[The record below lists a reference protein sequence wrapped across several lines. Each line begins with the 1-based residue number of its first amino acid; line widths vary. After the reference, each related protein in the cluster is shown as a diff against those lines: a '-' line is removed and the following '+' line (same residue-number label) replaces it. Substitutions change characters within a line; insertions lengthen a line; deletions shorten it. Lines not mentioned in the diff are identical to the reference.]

1 MRLLPG
7 RILARVTALPA
18 IALSAWLLAAFPL
31 LVIGQFTPLT
41 SLILGLPAVVAACA
55 LVPRLI
61 PDPPAEEKVPWWPVV
76 AVLVITVAF
85 AAVQIAFHAEA
96 LVIRRDP
103 ASYAMYTAWIAENG
117 YLPIPQQRELIAG
130 DDPAL
135 SYQSLAYYQRD
146 DVIWPQFMAGAP
158 LVLSVGY
165 WLGGLDGMLVTTP
178 VLGALGVLTFA
189 GLTARLVGARWAPL
203 SALILAVCLPQQW
216 VSRFT
221 YSEPLAQILLLGGL
235 LLAFDALARN
245 RSITDRWGGPQTL
258 AAVAGL
264 VFGLGV
270 LVRIDAIRDLL
281 PVVGFIGLLLVARRG
296 QALPLVGGLAV
307 GVIYGLVA
315 GYGFSYPYLD
325 YLADSL
331 NPLLL
336 ISSVVVFTTVVL
348 TAALWRYGL
357 PHTERVRWLPNTMAA
372 LALLTMVGFAI
383 RPLLW
388 PDYGHGSDFT
398 DQWVAAVQQIEGLPV
413 EGSRTYYDMSLYW
426 VGWYV
431 GLGTVLFAA
440 LGVALVLRR
449 LTQRRDLPWLLP
461 AMLLVWTVTTTL
473 LRPAIT
479 PDHPWASRRL
489 IVLVI
494 PAFILFAVWFL
505 AWLTRYCERSVSYT
519 RGGSMVRSL
528 PAVVAAGA
536 AVSLLGPAVVTSA
549 AGIMGYRQD
558 VGTVAE
564 TERLCA
570 SLPPDASVIVVD
582 SAMAGNYM
590 PLLRNV
596 CGVPTAALA
605 DPSPEAVHR
614 VVSAVHERG
623 RDAVLAAPEWDQ
635 LDGLTDGSVET
646 ERHFHVVAEMDPS
659 TLMEPP
665 TGHWTFNGSVWTAV
679 LPSPE

>member
-7 RILARVTALPA
+7 RLLARVTALPA
-18 IALSAWLLAAFPL
+18 IALSAWLLVAFPL
-31 LVIGQFTPLT
+31 LVLGQFTPLT
-41 SLILGLPAVVAACA
+41 GLVLGLPAVVAACA
-55 LVPRLI
+55 LLPRLV
-61 PDPPAEEKVPWWPVV
+61 PDPSAEEDVPWWPVI

-135 SYQSLAYYQRD
+135 SYQSLAYYERD

-165 WLGGLDGMLVTTP
+165 WLGGLGGMLVATP

-203 SALILAVCLPQQW
+203 AALVLAVCLPQQW

-235 LLAFDALARN
+235 VLAFDALSR
-245 RSITDRWGGPQTL
+245 RRRLTERWGAPQAL
-258 AAVAGL
+258 AAGAGV

-296 QALPLVGGLAV
+296 QALPLLGGLGV
-307 GVIYGLVA
+307 GVVYGLVA
-315 GYGFSYPYLD
+315 GYGYSYPYLE
-325 YLADSL
+325 YLSDSL
-331 NPLLL
+331 HPLLI
-336 ISSVVVFTTVVL
+336 ISAVVVFATVVL

-357 PHTERVRWLPNTMAA
+357 PHTERVRWLPNAMA
-372 LALLTMVGFAI
+372 LITLLVMVGFAV

-398 DQWVAAVQQIEGLPV
+398 DQWVAAVQEMEGLPI

-431 GLGTVLFAA
+431 GLGTVL
-440 LGVALVLRR
+440 LGSLGAALVLRR
-449 LTQRRDLPWLLP
+449 LTQRRDFQWLLP
-461 AMLLVWTVTTTL
+461 AMLLVWTVATIL

-494 PAFILFAVWFL
+494 PAFILFAVWFV
-505 AWLTRYCERSVSYT
+505 AWLTRYCEAASRRA
-519 RGGSMVRSL
+519 RGGALVRSL
-528 PAVVAAGA
+528 PAVVAASA
-536 AVSLLGPAVVTSA
+536 AVSLLGPTLVTA
-549 AGIMGYRQD
+549 ASGAMGYRQD
-558 VGTVAE
+558 VGSAAE

-582 SAMAGNYM
+582 SDMAGGYM

-596 CGVPTAALA
+596 CGVPTAAL
-605 DPSPEAVHR
+605 DEVGPESVGR
-614 VVSAVHERG
+614 VVSAVHQRG
-623 RDAVLAAPEWDQ
+623 RDAVLAGSEWDHVAEF
-635 LDGLTDGSVET
+635 TDASEEP

-665 TGHWTFNGSVWTAV
+665 TGHWTFTGSVWTAV
-679 LPSPE
+679 LPAPQ